1 MNSNRKNRLFD
12 VLHSAVNVV
21 GITSRR
27 SYTQQGGPVSFN
39 VNGLFDPSNML
50 MGSIRGNWD
59 TDPVKASFGI
69 ARTGVTSQVD
79 AKVHLNLFDLGEWKP
94 FGAYG
99 RLTDASGTSRVGGI
113 RFEHPDGHVF
123 IGKGIYTPLTGM
135 PRDYWTMQTVYKT
148 SGNQWVHAAKY
159 VADGQTW
166 FVGAET
172 LAAPNFSLGIFGNF
186 KPRFGAGIYYSS
198 GLFPGIPMPTGF
210 SPIDSVHS
218 GATATINLRLFGK
231 E

>member
-1 MNSNRKNRLFD
+1 MPCAQHKKLAQDIQFKLD
-12 VLHSAVNVV
+12 VQLRIDVHFEFLAPAAPC
-21 GITSRR
+21 ICDA
-27 SYTQQGGPVSFN
+27 GPP
-39 VNGLFDPSNML
+39 G
-50 MGSIRGNWD
+50 
-59 TDPVKASFGI
+59 VKASFGI

-172 LAAPNFSLGIFGNF
+172 LAAPNVNLGILGNF
-186 KPRFGAGIYYSS
+186 KPKFGAGIYYSS
-198 GLFPGIPMPTGF
+198 GPFPGIPMPTGF